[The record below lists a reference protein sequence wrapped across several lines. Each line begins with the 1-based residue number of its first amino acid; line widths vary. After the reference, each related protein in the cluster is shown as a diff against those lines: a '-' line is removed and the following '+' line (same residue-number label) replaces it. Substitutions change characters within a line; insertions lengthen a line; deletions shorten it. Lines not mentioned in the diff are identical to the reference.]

1 MIIQYHTISPN
12 LINMDGSADLWMIDP
27 SAPPGSPGPSAV
39 VTPLL
44 LRDVPSVRFAHGWRP
59 GTSDGKFIGNFW
71 DLIDHRYIT
80 MMLDMAYQ
88 IPIIYLHVKKFNT
101 VRKSTNIHRLDR
113 TNKENN
119 VWPDFNLE
127 LVWFQLRLHSG
138 LSKQQRTIH
147 IYIYI

>member
-12 LINMDGSADLWMIDP
+12 MINMDGSADLWMIDP

-44 LRDVPSVRFAHGWRP
+44 LRDVPSARFAHGWRP

-71 DLIDHRYIT
+71 VLINHRYIT
-80 MMLDMAYQ
+80 VQWCQ
-88 IPIIYLHVKKFNT
+88 IWHTKSQSYIYMSKNSTRCENPLTFIGWT
-101 VRKSTNIHRLDR
+101 ESTRK
-113 TNKENN
+113 N

-127 LVWFQLRLHSG
+127 LVWLQLRLHSG
-138 LSKQQRTIH
+138 LSKQQRTMAI
-147 IYIYI
+147 